1 MPILLALLCWSATHA
16 QNLDPIVPEGAVV
29 RQFATGFRFTEGP
42 AIDSAGNL
50 YFTDLQRGEVN
61 ILAPDGTVTNL
72 RTDEEARA
80 NNTLYVAND
89 GHGGIRAYPLRAD
102 GTLDPGTDFAAM
114 PGIVDGLLAGI
125 AEWLFPHLENSPEVP
140 PVLRLSSFQP
150 SPDAAVST

>member
-29 RQFATGFRFTEGP
+29 RQLATGFRFTEGP

-114 PGIVDGLLAGI
+114 PGIVDGLALDARGNPAGT
-125 AEWLFPHLENSPEVP
+125 ASKKPTNFDTP
-140 PVLRLSSFQP
+140 PPLPQIHG
-150 SPDAAVST
+150 AT